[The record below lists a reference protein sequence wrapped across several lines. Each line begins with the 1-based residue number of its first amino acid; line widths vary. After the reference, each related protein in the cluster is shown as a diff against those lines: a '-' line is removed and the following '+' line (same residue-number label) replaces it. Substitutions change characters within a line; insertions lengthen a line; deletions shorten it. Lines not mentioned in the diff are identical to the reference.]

1 MQDRHASGHG
11 SNLICLLAI
20 RMTRFKIKDIVEINS
35 VITSKRTGQQGQIK
49 KVIADK
55 QRIQTLDRYV
65 VDFDKQEEDTFWD
78 IQLVLVS
85 PPAHRTGEDDKES
98 A

>member
-1 MQDRHASGHG
+1 
-11 SNLICLLAI
+11 
-20 RMTRFKIKDIVEINS
+20 MTRFKINDIVEINS
-35 VITSKRTGQQGQIK
+35 KIMSKRSGQQGRVK
-49 KVIADK
+49 KVIPNK
-55 QRIQTLDRYV
+55 QQIQTLDRYV
-65 VDFDKQEEDTFWD
+65 VDFDKQDEDTFWD

>member
-1 MQDRHASGHG
+1 MSYTGQTLFGPWS
-11 SNLICLLAI
+11 SLSYLEI

-35 VITSKRTGQQGQIK
+35 VITSKRTGQQVQIK

-65 VDFDKQEEDTFWD
+65 VDFGKQDEETFWD

-85 PPAHRTGEDDKES
+85 PPAIDK
-98 A
+98 

>member
-1 MQDRHASGHG
+1 MY
-11 SNLICLLAI
+11 
-20 RMTRFKIKDIVEINS
+20 RFKIDDIVEINS
-35 VITSKRTGQQGQIK
+35 KIMSKRSGQQGRVK
-49 KVIADK
+49 KVIPNK
-55 QRIQTLDRYV
+55 QQIQTLDRYV
-65 VDFDKQEEDTFWD
+65 VDFDKQDEDTFWD